1 MIDFTITVY
10 KKILEAFNQNKYSF
24 QGFKSFLVKPRE
36 RVVIMRHDVDRIPGN
51 ALFLASIENEY
62 KIKSTYFFRI
72 IDDIFKKDIIEMI
85 AKLGHEIGYHY
96 EEVDTI
102 NKKFKGKISNI
113 KLFEEAL
120 ELFEQNLK
128 KFRRIYPV
136 ETICMHGSPLSKFD
150 NKDLWIKKNY
160 RDYKIIGEPYF
171 DIDYSKVAY
180 ITDTGRNWNKQNI
193 NIRDKV
199 NSTLEFKIKNSF
211 DLIKNIKNFPDK
223 IMMNTHPHRW
233 FPPGLKWAR
242 EYIMQNQ
249 KNVIK
254 YFINKNR

>member
-1 MIDFTITVY
+1 MVDFTISVY
-10 KKILEAFNQNKYSF
+10 KKIIEAFIHNIYSF
-24 QGFKSFLVKPRE
+24 QDFKSFLMMPKE

-51 ALFLASIENEY
+51 ALVLAALENKY

-72 IDDIFKKDIIEMI
+72 TKSVFKKDIIDKI

-102 NKKFKGKISNI
+102 NKKYKGKISNV

-128 KFRRIYPV
+128 TFREIYPV
-136 ETICMHGSPLSKFD
+136 STICMHGSPLSKFD
-150 NKDLWIKKNY
+150 NKDLWLKKNY
-160 RDYKIIGEPYF
+160 KDYNIIGEPYF

-199 NSTLEFKIKNSF
+199 NSTLNLKINNSF
-211 DLIKNIKNFPDK
+211 DLIHKIKDFPDK

-233 FPPGLKWAR
+233 FPPGFKWAR
-242 EYIMQNQ
+242 EYVMQNQ